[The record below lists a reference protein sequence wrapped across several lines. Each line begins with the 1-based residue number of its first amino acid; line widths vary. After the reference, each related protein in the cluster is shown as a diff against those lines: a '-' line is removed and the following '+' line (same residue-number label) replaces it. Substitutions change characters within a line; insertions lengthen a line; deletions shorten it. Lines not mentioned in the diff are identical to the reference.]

1 MADNTDS
8 AAGATRLMQGN
19 EACAEGALAAG
30 ARFFAGYPITPATEI
45 AEILSERLPQE
56 GGVYMQME
64 DELACMGAVVGA
76 SLMGEKAMTATSGP
90 GFTLMQENLAFAAM
104 VETPCVVIDVQRGG
118 PATGMPTVPAQADV
132 MQARWGS
139 HGGGY
144 PVIAL
149 SPATVAEMYEL
160 TVRCFNLAE
169 RFRAP
174 AILLADGMVAH
185 LREDVSLPEPGSMEL
200 VRRQGPQGPPGPG
213 YLPYAAGEDGVP
225 YLADFGKG
233 YRFYTSGTLSGESG
247 LPVPQDSEAAEALF
261 KRWAHKMAYGRD
273 EIVEVETEETEGAEV
288 VVVSFGCSSRPAG
301 WAARVAREQGIACG
315 FFRPRTI
322 WPFPDR
328 ELARAVAKAHTVVV
342 AEMNTGQLAEAAA
355 AALFGQGRCL
365 NLVKV
370 GELGGRLIDPERIVD
385 AVKEAVRK

>member
-1 MADNTDS
+1 MTENPIS
-8 AAGATRLMQGN
+8 AESAVRLMQGN

-45 AEILSERLPQE
+45 AELLSRRLPQE
-56 GGVYMQME
+56 GGVYIQME

-76 SLMGEKAMTATSGP
+76 SMMGEKSMTATSGP

-169 RFRAP
+169 KYRVP

-185 LREDVSLPEPGSMEL
+185 LREDVSLPAVGSIPLAE
-200 VRRQGPQGPPGPG
+200 RQGPQGPPGPG

-247 LPVPQDSEAAEALF
+247 LPVPQDSQAAEDMF
-261 KRWAHKMAYGRD
+261 RRWALKMEQGRD
-273 EIVEVETEETEGAEV
+273 EIVEVETEATQGAEV

-301 WAARVAREQGIACG
+301 WAAQEAREQGIACG

-322 WPFPDR
+322 WPFPDL
-328 ELARAVAKAHTVVV
+328 ELAQAVRKAHTLVV
-342 AEMNTGQLAEAAA
+342 AEMNTGQLAEAAS
-355 AALFGQGRCL
+355 AALFSQGRCI
-365 NLVKV
+365 NLINVC
-370 GELGGRLIDPERIVD
+370 ELGGRLIDPQRILD
-385 AVKEAVRK
+385 AVREAVGK